1 MLINTMTTRTINC
14 PIHGVIT
21 LTPRMCQIIDTPE
34 FQRLHGLRQLGATY
48 YVYPSATHT
57 RFEHSLGVSHLA
69 KIVLNTLK
77 EKNPKLNISNEL
89 IELYQIAGLIH
100 DIGHGPFS
108 HLYDDVIIN
117 PEEDIKHEE
126 RGIIIFRKMIQ
137 TYSIDFSEEDI
148 KFIIEL
154 IEPNLEL
161 KNNWKYQIINNK
173 CCSLDVDK
181 IDYIRRDS
189 YHLGFGINHTFERLL
204 TMCDIKYLKN
214 DEYLEPD
221 RLDIKSPHQV
231 LAWPEK
237 LQDEVLSL
245 FESRYRLH
253 KRVYSHHTVKAVE
266 YIIVELLREIK
277 IHTNLN
283 LAELTDDIISF
294 PFGDETIKNLQRKL
308 AFRAHPKLV
317 GEKTIIICNDQQ
329 SPRSDKNFEEILKRK
344 VIPLLNKHNI
354 IHNGILKTKIGFV
367 SGDIQKNPNPL
378 TRVPYFNKDN
388 IIAEQTYKYASFM
401 TPKNCQEYVYRI
413 YSENIDTISTARE
426 CWNAIIK

>member
-1 MLINTMTTRTINC
+1 MTTRTINC

-154 IEPNLEL
+154 IEPTLEL
-161 KNNWKYQIINNK
+161 KNN
-173 CCSLDVDK
+173 
-181 IDYIRRDS
+181 
-189 YHLGFGINHTFERLL
+189 
-204 TMCDIKYLKN
+204 
-214 DEYLEPD
+214 
-221 RLDIKSPHQV
+221 
-231 LAWPEK
+231 
-237 LQDEVLSL
+237 
-245 FESRYRLH
+245 
-253 KRVYSHHTVKAVE
+253 
-266 YIIVELLREIK
+266 
-277 IHTNLN
+277 
-283 LAELTDDIISF
+283 
-294 PFGDETIKNLQRKL
+294 
-308 AFRAHPKLV
+308 
-317 GEKTIIICNDQQ
+317 
-329 SPRSDKNFEEILKRK
+329 
-344 VIPLLNKHNI
+344 
-354 IHNGILKTKIGFV
+354 
-367 SGDIQKNPNPL
+367 
-378 TRVPYFNKDN
+378 
-388 IIAEQTYKYASFM
+388 
-401 TPKNCQEYVYRI
+401 
-413 YSENIDTISTARE
+413 
-426 CWNAIIK
+426 